1 MKSEM
6 PKPNWNIR
14 KEPKDL
20 KEPSAPFSLRS
31 LRPLAAMLPLSA
43 SAGERAKVRCRFWFV
58 ASFVCFVVASAPAA
72 NFTSNTTISE
82 ANTSYDGQDI
92 VIDGSITV
100 TIDGSHAFNS
110 LLLTNGAVLTHSP
123 CTASATHKL
132 DLTVTHEVVGALSD
146 PFAEGRIHQEAACS
160 RSRSRALACK
170 MATTLP
176 TCT

>member
-1 MKSEM
+1 
-6 PKPNWNIR
+6 
-14 KEPKDL
+14 
-20 KEPSAPFSLRS
+20 
-31 LRPLAAMLPLSA
+31 MLPLSA

-82 ANTSYDGQDI
+82 TNTSYDGQDI

-100 TIDGSHAFNS
+100 MIDGPHAFNS

-132 DLTVTHEVVGALSD
+132 DLTVPHEVVGACRPS
-146 PFAEGRIHQEAACS
+146 P
-160 RSRSRALACK
+160 
-170 MATTLP
+170 
-176 TCT
+176 